1 MIKSLSTLQFLVIA
15 AVLVAATGCLTEPI
29 GRTGPQGVTGITGPQ
44 GVAGVVGRAGQ
55 AGPQGPAGQVG
66 SAGLNG
72 PEGIAGIRGPEGP
85 AGKPGLADLRP
96 GPDGAAGP
104 MGPQGS
110 QGALGPQGEQG
121 LLGPPGETGQEGPGG
136 PQGAPGFRGPAGLSS
151 LEFVQTTE
159 NVNSASPVT
168 FGASC
173 GNNKL
178 ALFGSAKMEGPVAI
192 HGGTA
197 YPIIDQGK
205 VTKWAVDVSGS
216 GSVTL
221 YVACAYVAD

>member
-1 MIKSLSTLQFLVIA
+1 MIKSLSTLQFLVIG

-29 GRTGPQGVTGITGPQ
+29 GRIGPQGVSGITGPQ
-44 GVAGVVGRAGQ
+44 GVAGVTGR

-66 SAGLNG
+66 PAGLNG
-72 PEGIAGIRGPEGP
+72 SEGIAGNRGPEGP

-96 GPDGAAGP
+96 GIDGPAGP
-104 MGPQGS
+104 MGS
-110 QGALGPQGEQG
+110 QGKQGPLGPQGEQG
-121 LLGPPGETGQEGPGG
+121 LLGPPGATGQEGPWG
-136 PQGAPGFRGPAGLSS
+136 PQGAPGFRGPAGLSG

-168 FGASC
+168 FTLSC
-173 GNNKL
+173 EKNNKL
-178 ALFGSAKMEGPVAI
+178 ALFGSAKMAGPVTI
-192 HGGTA
+192 HGGSA